1 MCYTISSLQKK
12 DIWEILPETIHT
24 YYNFVK
30 GMLLAYLIMGILN
43 SIGLAVIGIPNSIAN
58 GFITSILTFIPYVG
72 IIVSSLLPIA
82 IS

>member
-1 MCYTISSLQKK
+1 
-12 DIWEILPETIHT
+12 
-24 YYNFVK
+24 
-30 GMLLAYLIMGILN
+30 MLLAYLIMGILN

-72 IIVSSLLPIA
+72 IIISSLLPIA